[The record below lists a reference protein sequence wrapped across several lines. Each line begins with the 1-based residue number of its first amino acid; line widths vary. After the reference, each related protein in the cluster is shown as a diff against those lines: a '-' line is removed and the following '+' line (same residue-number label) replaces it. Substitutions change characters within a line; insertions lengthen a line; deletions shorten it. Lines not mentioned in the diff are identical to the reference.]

1 MLWEWDPNKNRA
13 NLRDH
18 GIELETA
25 ILAFSDPLAAAVPD
39 PHPHEERR
47 RTMGVVGAAVIMVVH
62 TSPQLDPESGE
73 EVGRIISARKLTLRE
88 RRLYEEGHV

>member
-1 MLWEWDPNKNRA
+1 
-13 NLRDH
+13 
-18 GIELETA
+18 
-25 ILAFSDPLAAAVPD
+25 
-39 PHPHEERR
+39 
-47 RTMGVVGAAVIMVVH
+47 MGVVGAAVIMVVH